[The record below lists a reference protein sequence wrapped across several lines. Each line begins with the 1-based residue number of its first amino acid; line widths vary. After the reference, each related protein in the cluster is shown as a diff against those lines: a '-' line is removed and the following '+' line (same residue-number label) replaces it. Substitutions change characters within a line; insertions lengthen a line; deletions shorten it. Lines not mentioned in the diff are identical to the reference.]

1 MRQSFWKLTS
11 FNSVFIL
18 RTESIVLCST
28 RQSTSN
34 PHLLGCSGFVLHGNF
49 FQGFSRK
56 YFSIPPPSLWL
67 SRRSVLMQGVSAA
80 CVHASI
86 GPKLAL
92 RWLCSGP
99 TGFGK
104 QCSTLTYPSRTQPW
118 LKTHFWQNTSQKEC
132 MKERET
138 ESERKRGRL
147 LKLEQYITV
156 EKTLQKRGK
165 KPIKFLVRWW
175 HNYEIIVTDIHVTP
189 PTPPKKK
196 IQKHKHTDTHTIT
209 SFKVK
214 VCNFSATSL
223 PKGIVKIMIVPKQLV
238 FRCSNM

>member
-1 MRQSFWKLTS
+1 MLPRALAVLSSMLENNTLVHQFCLYSSGVITRQRFWNLTS

-18 RTESIVLCST
+18 RTESIVLCRT

-34 PHLLGCSGFVLHGNF
+34 PHLFGCSGFVLHGNF

-56 YFSIPPPSLWL
+56 YFSIPPPSLRL
-67 SRRSVLMQGVSAA
+67 SRWSVLMQGVTAA
-80 CVHASI
+80 CVCASI

-92 RWLCSGP
+92 RWLYSGP

-156 EKTLQKRGK
+156 EKTLQER
-165 KPIKFLVRWW
+165 
-175 HNYEIIVTDIHVTP
+175 
-189 PTPPKKK
+189 KKK
-196 IQKHKHTDTHTIT
+196 QEPSCEVVTQLWDYSHWHIRYPPQKKKDYKTQTHTHRYI
-209 SFKVK
+209 
-214 VCNFSATSL
+214 L
-223 PKGIVKIMIVPKQLV
+223 QI
-238 FRCSNM
+238 

>member
-1 MRQSFWKLTS
+1 MSPRALAVLCSMLENNTLVLQFCLYSSGMNTRQIFWNLTS
-11 FNSVFIL
+11 FNSFFIL
-18 RTESIVLCST
+18 RTESRVRT

-34 PHLLGCSGFVLHGNF
+34 PHLFGCSWFVLHDNF

-56 YFSIPPPSLWL
+56 YFPIPRPSLRL
-67 SRRSVLMQGVSAA
+67 RRRSVLMQGVTAA
-80 CVHASI
+80 CVCASI

-104 QCSTLTYPSRTQPW
+104 HCSTLTYPSRTQPW

-156 EKTLQKRGK
+156 EKTLQERK
-165 KPIKFLVRWW
+165 KPQIASCEVVTQLWDYSHW
-175 HNYEIIVTDIHVTP
+175 HI
-189 PTPPKKK
+189 
-196 IQKHKHTDTHTIT
+196 
-209 SFKVK
+209 
-214 VCNFSATSL
+214 
-223 PKGIVKIMIVPKQLV
+223 
-238 FRCSNM
+238 R